1 MIKKRLKKE
10 IILVLLIIISTVHV
24 TFSQSIKGF
33 VLGEDKLPLEF
44 ASVAILQPKDS
55 LLVKYTSTG
64 QGGKFEIDGY
74 KEGTYLLQIYLM
86 TYQADQRTI
95 NLPKSLLDL
104 GTITLKREVNQLD
117 EVTINA
123 VVPIKI
129 KQDTVA
135 FNAKAFKVK

>member
-55 LLVKYTSTG
+55 LLVKIYFNWTG
-64 QGGKFEIDGY
+64 
-74 KEGTYLLQIYLM
+74 
-86 TYQADQRTI
+86 R
-95 NLPKSLLDL
+95 
-104 GTITLKREVNQLD
+104 
-117 EVTINA
+117 
-123 VVPIKI
+123 
-129 KQDTVA
+129 
-135 FNAKAFKVK
+135 